1 MPRAKDKLIKTFYK
15 AVKGKIPIIGVGGVN
30 SGQDVFDKMTSGAS
44 LTQLYTGLVYEGP
57 LVVKKIKSELIEI
70 LHKQKIKK
78 ISEIVGAQGVEGP
91 FTHVCVRHNFSSNI
105 INQILI

>member
-1 MPRAKDKLIKTFYK
+1 MRAISNKLIKTFYRE
-15 AVKGKIPIIGVGGVN
+15 VNGKIPIIGVGGVN

-44 LTQLYTGLVYEGP
+44 LIQLYTGLVYEGP

-78 ISEIVGAQGVEGP
+78 SAILSAP
-91 FTHVCVRHNFSSNI
+91 THRRY
-105 INQILI
+105 LT